1 MQFQHVPFDRLSLT
15 DLYQILWLR
24 DEVFVVGQKITAE
37 PEVDGADP
45 QAVHVLGRLQPDGRV
60 MATARLFLQGDGV
73 KVGRVAVH
81 PDLQH
86 QGYGTQL
93 MRYVHAAMAGRRGE
107 MSAQAH
113 LQPWYGSLGWQADGP
128 VYVEAELPHI
138 HMVRPAEP
146 Q

>member
-1 MQFQHVPFDRLSLT
+1 MEFRHVPFDQLSLN
-15 DLYQILWLR
+15 DLYQLLWLR

-45 QAVHVLGRLQPDGRV
+45 QAVHVLGRLEPGGRV
-60 MATARLFLQGDGV
+60 LATARLFFNGETV

-81 PDLQH
+81 PELQYR
-86 QGYGTQL
+86 GYGTQL
-93 MRYVHAAMAGRRGE
+93 MRYVHTAMGGRRGE

-128 VYVEAELPHI
+128 VYTEAELPHI
-138 HMVRPAEP
+138 HMVRPAS
-146 Q
+146 